1 MAKFQENPVTI
12 VTPLIRYGL
21 IALGSGL
28 ISKGYLTLEHVD
40 AIAGALITFGTTGWM
55 VMVKRKTAKGARY

>member
-1 MAKFQENPVTI
+1 MAKFQENPATI

-21 IALGSGL
+21 MALGSGL